1 MEKQA
6 LTGAFLSIRGQIMAY
21 RALYRRLRPQ
31 SFDDVVGQ
39 QHIIKTLKNQ
49 IETGRISHA
58 YLFCGTRGT
67 GKTSTAKIFA
77 RAINC
82 EGSGEKPCNECE
94 VCKSILSEQ
103 NVNVVELDAASH
115 NGIDDIR
122 EITEEVKYP
131 PTTGRYRVYIIDE
144 VHQLSKPAF
153 NALLKTLEEPPAHV
167 VFILATTDPQQLLPT
182 VISRCQRFDFH
193 RIGVKEMTAVLAEYM
208 QSEGVDIE
216 EEALAYISEVSD
228 GAMRDALSLLD
239 MCMSFFYGEKITAEK
254 VRDITG
260 AVDKG
265 VFFDL
270 TDAIAEGNAAA
281 ALDIVENTVLG
292 GRDIHQFI
300 DEYVNHIRNLLVS
313 RTVTESCAALDYSD
327 SYIERLRGQSQKLTY
342 DYLIGLIGQ
351 FSQLQSSVKKSLSP
365 RIQLEVA
372 CIRACAP
379 LTQNDAASLEKRIKI
394 VEDKIDKGITVTSSA
409 LPQAPQEEKKTA
421 VIKKAVPDD
430 IKTIIGCWRDFVATV
445 DDPALRITLKNE
457 VQPAYLEED
466 ILTIVCDYPSHFDV
480 LQAKK
485 DTLRDALKEFSQ
497 IDFNVRPM
505 MRKQYDKR
513 HTELYGGVDAELK
526 ASAEESLKTQFG
538 DFIDI
543 QEN

>member
-1 MEKQA
+1 
-6 LTGAFLSIRGQIMAY
+6 MAY

-31 SFDDVVGQ
+31 TFDEVVGQ

-49 IETGRISHA
+49 IAAGRISHA

-94 VCKSILSEQ
+94 VCKGILSEQ

-122 EITEEVKYP
+122 EITDEVKYP
-131 PTTGRYRVYIIDE
+131 PTLGRYRVYIIDE

-193 RIGVKEMTAVLAEYM
+193 RISVKEMTDVLAEHM
-208 QSEGVDIE
+208 CNENVDIE
-216 EEALAYISEVSD
+216 REALEYISEVSD

-254 VRDITG
+254 VREITG
-260 AVDKG
+260 AVNKDI
-265 VFFDL
+265 FFDL
-270 TDAIAEGNAAA
+270 TDAIAKGDTAA
-281 ALDIVENTVLG
+281 ALDIVENTVLS

-300 DEYVNHIRNLLVS
+300 DEYVYHIRNLLVS
-313 RTVTESCAALDYSD
+313 RTVTQSCAALDYSE
-327 SYIERLRGQSQKLTY
+327 SYIEKLRDRAQTLTY
-342 DYLIGLIGQ
+342 EYLLNLMGI
-351 FSQLQSSVKKSLSP
+351 FSQLQNSVKKSLSP

-379 LTQNDAASLEKRIKI
+379 LTETDNASLEKRVRL
-394 VEDKIDKGITVTSSA
+394 VEEKMEKGV
-409 LPQAPQEEKKTA
+409 LPVQAAPAAAAEEKKTA
-421 VIKKAVPDD
+421 PVIQKAVPDD
-430 IKTIIGCWRDFVATV
+430 IKTMINRWQEFAATV
-445 DDPALRITLKNE
+445 DDPALRTLLKNE
-457 VQPAYLEED
+457 VQPAFLEGNM
-466 ILTIVCDYPSHFDV
+466 LTVVCDYPAHFDTV
-480 LQAKK
+480 QSKK
-485 DTLRDALKEFSQ
+485 DIFTKALRDFSQ
-497 IDFNVRPM
+497 LDMQVRPM

-526 ASAEESLKTQFG
+526 LSAEESLIDRFG
-538 DFIDI
+538 DFITI

>member
-1 MEKQA
+1 
-6 LTGAFLSIRGQIMAY
+6 MAY

-31 SFDDVVGQ
+31 TFDEVVGQ

-49 IETGRISHA
+49 IENNRISHA

-77 RAINC
+77 RAVNC
-82 EGSGEKPCNECE
+82 ESGGEKPCNECE

-131 PTTGRYRVYIIDE
+131 PTVGKYRVYIIDE

-193 RIGVKEMTAVLAEYM
+193 RISVKEMSDVLAAHMRDEN
-208 QSEGVDIE
+208 VDIE
-216 EEALAYISEVSD
+216 KEALEYISEVSD

-239 MCMSFFYGEKITAEK
+239 MCMSFFYGEKITAQK
-254 VRDITG
+254 VREITG
-260 AVDKG
+260 AVDKDI
-265 VFFDL
+265 FFDL
-270 TDAIAEGNAAA
+270 TDAIAKSDTSA

-300 DEYVNHIRNLLVS
+300 GEYVYHIRNLLVS
-313 RTVTESCAALDYSD
+313 RTVAESCAALDYAE
-327 SYIERLRGQSQKLTY
+327 SYIQKLREQAQKLEY
-342 DYLIGLIGQ
+342 GYLLNLMDI
-351 FSQLQSSVKKSLSP
+351 FSQLQNSVKKSLSP

-379 LTQNDAASLEKRIKI
+379 LTESDNASLEKRIRTVEEKI
-394 VEDKIDKGITVTSSA
+394 EKGIA
-409 LPQAPQEEKKTA
+409 AAPVVQTQSPVAEKKPVPA
-421 VIKKAVPDD
+421 VKKAVPED
-430 IKTIIGCWRDFVATV
+430 IKNMIGYWRDFVATV
-445 DDPALRITLKNE
+445 DDPALGTLLKNE
-457 VQPAYLEED
+457 VQPAYLEEN
-466 ILTIVCDYPSHFDV
+466 ILTIVCDYPAHFDTI
-480 LQAKK
+480 LNKREILEK
-485 DTLRDALKEFSQ
+485 ALKEFSQ
-497 IDFNVRPM
+497 IDFDTRPM

-513 HTELYGGVDAELK
+513 HTELYGGVDEELK
-526 ASAEESLKTQFG
+526 VNAEESLLNRFG
-538 DFIDI
+538 DFINI

>member
-1 MEKQA
+1 
-6 LTGAFLSIRGQIMAY
+6 MAY

-31 SFDDVVGQ
+31 SFDEVVGQ

-77 RAINC
+77 RAVNC
-82 EGSGEKPCNECE
+82 ESDGEKPCNECE

-131 PTTGRYRVYIIDE
+131 PSTGRYRVYIIDE

-153 NALLKTLEEPPAHV
+153 NALLKTLEEPPAHAL
-167 VFILATTDPQQLLPT
+167 FILATTDPQQLLPT

-193 RIGVKEMTAVLAEYM
+193 RIGVKEMTNVLAEYM
-208 QSEGVDIE
+208 QSENVDIE
-216 EEALAYISEVSD
+216 QEALAYISEVSD

-265 VFFDL
+265 IFFDL
-270 TDAIAEGNAAA
+270 TDAIAESNAAA
-281 ALDIVENTVLG
+281 ALEIVENTVLG

-300 DEYVNHIRNLLVS
+300 NEYVNHIRNLLVS
-313 RTVTESCAALDYSD
+313 RTVEESCAALDYSD
-327 SYIERLRGQSQKLTY
+327 SYIQRLRGQSQKLSY
-342 DYLIGLIGQ
+342 DYLINLIGQ
-351 FSQLQSSVKKSLSP
+351 FSQLQNSVKKSLNP

-379 LTQNDAASLEKRIKI
+379 LTQNDNSSLEKRLKS
-394 VEDKIDKGITVTSSA
+394 VEEKLENGMTVVTA
-409 LPQAPQEEKKTA
+409 AAPQIQTEQKKTA
-421 VIKKAVPDD
+421 VVKKAVPDD
-430 IKTIIGCWRDFVATV
+430 IKNMIGCWRDFVSTV
-445 DDPALRITLKNE
+445 EDPALRIMLKNE

-466 ILTIVCDYPSHFDV
+466 VLTIVCDYPSHFDA
-480 LQAKK
+480 LQNKK
-485 DTLRDALKEFSQ
+485 EILIKSLKDFSD

-526 ASAEESLKTQFG
+526 QNAEESLLNQFG
-538 DFIDI
+538 DYIDI
-543 QEN
+543 Q